1 MRINRKFLSPS
12 KILLLIWIA
21 AVVMAFVATWPGI
34 KADVGTRQPVFTASG
49 LVWIT
54 ACLVSF
60 WVGTRASRR
69 YEFNLRIGSDWTNVN
84 DSWGLFDV
92 KCSLMASYGLIVVVY
107 AYLLFWVILT
117 IQGMGGLGTFIV
129 SLYSD
134 WHHVWRTW
142 VAHKPFPGARI
153 LYTGLIAVSIF
164 FSTQIGYYRNN
175 KYGGSLF
182 SFKIPLILALVPLF
196 ILPLIVSRRVLLATA
211 VFGSLVAYIS
221 VRKDGLKLSYVYV
234 PVLVAFGLW
243 TLQEVLVRS
252 VSDGFLFH
260 GIHRILFY
268 FSNDIG
274 NVNRAVEHVTARSYG
289 LNSFKF
295 LTDYMFITDR
305 LNDIYLTE
313 LRRQASVH
321 KPAGT
326 WTLLGNPYVDFG
338 WFGLLVLTV
347 LGFVSRA
354 VYQESQDSLLATQVY
369 GLIAAGLIL
378 SWHYSLFSAPEM
390 VFNVVILIMIN
401 KAGFLARGI
410 SLRSR
415 HTAEP

>member
-1 MRINRKFLSPS
+1 
-12 KILLLIWIA
+12 
-21 AVVMAFVATWPGI
+21 MAFVATLPGI
-34 KADVGTRQPVFTASG
+34 KADVGTHQPVFTASG
-49 LVWIT
+49 IVWIA

-60 WVGTRASRR
+60 WLGARASRR
-69 YEFNLRIGSDWTNVN
+69 YEFNLRIRSNSNNVD
-84 DSWGLFDV
+84 DSWQLSNV
-92 KCSLMASYGLIVVVY
+92 TCSLVTSYALLVVVY
-107 AYLLFWVILT
+107 AYLLFWAILT

-175 KYGGSLF
+175 EYGGSLL

-196 ILPLIVSRRVLLATA
+196 VLPLIVSRRVLLATA

-221 VRKDGLKLSYVYV
+221 VREDGLKLSYVYV
-234 PVLVAFGLW
+234 PVLISFGLW

-252 VSDGFLFH
+252 VSDGFLLH
-260 GIHRILFY
+260 GVHRILFY

-305 LNDIYLTE
+305 LSDTYLTE
-313 LRRQASVH
+313 LQRQASVH
-321 KPAGT
+321 KPAGA

-338 WFGLLVLTV
+338 WFGLLVLSG

-354 VYQESQDSLLATQVY
+354 VYQKSQDSLLATQVY

-390 VFNVVILIMIN
+390 VFNVVILIIIN
-401 KAGFLARGI
+401 KSGFLARSI
-410 SLRSR
+410 SLKSR
-415 HTAEP
+415 HTTEL

>member
-1 MRINRKFLSPS
+1 MSPT

-21 AVVMAFVATWPGI
+21 AAGMAFVATLPGI
-34 KADVGTRQPVFTASG
+34 KADVGTHQPVFTASG
-49 LVWIT
+49 IVWIA

-60 WVGTRASRR
+60 WLGARASRR
-69 YEFNLRIGSDWTNVN
+69 YEFNLRIRSNSNNVD
-84 DSWGLFDV
+84 DSWQLSNV
-92 KCSLMASYGLIVVVY
+92 TCSLVASYALLVVVY
-107 AYLLFWVILT
+107 AYLLFWAILT

-164 FSTQIGYYRNN
+164 FSTQIGYYRSNE
-175 KYGGSLF
+175 YDGSLL

-196 ILPLIVSRRVLLATA
+196 VLPLIVSRRVLLATA

-221 VRKDGLKLSYVYV
+221 VREDGLKLSYVYV
-234 PVLVAFGLW
+234 PVLISFGLW

-252 VSDGFLFH
+252 VSDGFLLH
-260 GIHRILFY
+260 GVHRILFY
-268 FSNDIG
+268 FSNDVG

-305 LNDIYLTE
+305 LSDTYLTE
-313 LRRQASVH
+313 LQRQASVH

-326 WTLLGNPYVDFG
+326 WTLFGNPYVDFG
-338 WFGLLVLTV
+338 WFGLLVLSG

-354 VYQESQDSLLATQVY
+354 VYQKSQDSLLATQVY

-378 SWHYSLFSAPEM
+378 SWHYSLFSVPEM
-390 VFNVVILIMIN
+390 VFNVVVLIIIN
-401 KAGFLARGI
+401 KSGFFARSI
-410 SLRSR
+410 SLSLDY
-415 HTAEP
+415 TTEP